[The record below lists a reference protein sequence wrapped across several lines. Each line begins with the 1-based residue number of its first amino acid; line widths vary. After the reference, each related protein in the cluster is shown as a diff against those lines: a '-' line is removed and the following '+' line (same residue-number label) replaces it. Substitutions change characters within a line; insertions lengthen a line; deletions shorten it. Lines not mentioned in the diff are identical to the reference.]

1 MKMEELPDE
10 VLLEIVRRVVLV
22 RSSPATRGEE
32 AEAACCAAAVL
43 RDVGSLSRVSSRWRA
58 VVATDSLWRDLYKHR
73 WMNHNRHLVRAGPPT
88 NRPTV
93 RLLLPR
99 PQAPLLE
106 GTYYYLFIY
115 FNIQLYNI
123 NISS

>member
-22 RSSPATRGEE
+22 RSSSPATRGEE

-73 WMNHNRHLVRAGPPT
+73 WMNHNRHLVREQGHQQIDQQFDSFYRAHK
-88 NRPTV
+88 
-93 RLLLPR
+93 
-99 PQAPLLE
+99 PLCWKVHLFLI
-106 GTYYYLFIY
+106 YLF
-115 FNIQLYNI
+115 
-123 NISS
+123 